1 MQVRCHALPSVRR
14 RLAYRMNILSVA
26 ELETNGEGEE
36 DWWVE
41 CCSYNST
48 WRAKRHIFWSW
59 ALYRAGISVVRVACS
74 ARKLRQYAV
83 WRALL
88 ISTRSIYE
96 VMHW

>member
-1 MQVRCHALPSVRR
+1 MF
-14 RLAYRMNILSVA
+14 SVA
-26 ELETNGEGEE
+26 ELETNVEGEE

-59 ALYRAGISVVRVACS
+59 ALYRAGMSVVRVSCS
-74 ARKLRQYAV
+74 ARKFRHYAV

-88 ISTRSIYE
+88 ISTVQCSHSSQLTLRYTRLF
-96 VMHW
+96 VVKVN